1 MGPWSLFVMDTG
13 PLLYPTG
20 EASPGSTRDR
30 PMFRLD
36 SGRAETRFA
45 IASGNG
51 NSGLQMQNS
60 QSPSTDV
67 RTHLRVKQV
76 RIMRVLVLQ
85 TFSCM
90 V

>member
-1 MGPWSLFVMDTG
+1 
-13 PLLYPTG
+13 
-20 EASPGSTRDR
+20 
-30 PMFRLD
+30 MFRLD

-76 RIMRVLVLQ
+76 MRVLVLQ
-85 TFSCM
+85 TFSFM